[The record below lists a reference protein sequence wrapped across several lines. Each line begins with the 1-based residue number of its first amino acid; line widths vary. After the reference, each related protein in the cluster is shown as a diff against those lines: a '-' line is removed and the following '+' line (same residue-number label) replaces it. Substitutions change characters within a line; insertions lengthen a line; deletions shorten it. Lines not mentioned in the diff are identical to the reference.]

1 MDYTRT
7 QMTYDLRR
15 LRLHGLI
22 ERIPHTNTYVTT
34 PEGIR
39 VAVFYTKLYRRLLDP
54 LLDAD
59 RPPAPVELRTA
70 LRTIDSAIR
79 DYVTEARL
87 GLAA

>member
-1 MDYTRT
+1 
-7 QMTYDLRR
+7 MTC
-15 LRLHGLI
+15 G
-22 ERIPHTNTYVTT
+22 
-34 PEGIR
+34 

>member
-1 MDYTRT
+1 MS
-7 QMTYDLRR
+7 YDLRR

-39 VAVFYTKLYRRLLDP
+39 VAVFYTKLDRRLLDP

-59 RPPAPVELRTA
+59 RPPAPAELRTA
-70 LRTIDSAIR
+70 LRVIDSAIQ
-79 DYVTEARL
+79 DYVADARL